1 MKIIEN
7 KKNDLAKRKEIK
19 GILTAEK
26 NPGFE
31 GSLKS
36 ISEHFKSPAENI
48 VIKEI
53 KSKFGRDTFLI
64 SAFIYDSVSDKE
76 LFEPKKKVKKGAQA
90 K

>member
-7 KKNDLAKRKEIK
+7 KRNDLAKRKEIK
-19 GILTAEK
+19 VIVSAEK

-31 GSLKS
+31 SSLKS

-48 VIKEI
+48 AMKEI

-64 SAFIYDSVSDKE
+64 TAFVYDSVSDKE
-76 LFEPKKKVKKGAQA
+76 LFEPKKKLKKEAQA